1 MATTSGNMNTLKV
14 TGKDGNVFV
23 MTPVD
28 TEARQAID
36 EAKNLQFDDDYFTAE
51 VSQDQS
57 TVSVGLNGV
66 PIGVSSPLRFDQDTA
81 QGIVI
86 GIDTSSVTPPE
97 MTGATASADGAS
109 GLVPAPLTGD
119 QGKFLKGDGTW
130 TTIEIAEQ
138 KVHVLTKT
146 TGLTTAEFEQ
156 AWSWLENG
164 HLVGVWYTYDD
175 YTAFYLVDK
184 YYTYFSTQTEYFIVF
199 SYTRPGSGKLENQNE
214 GFYRDKLSWR
224 KSNNSS
230 LTHDSS
236 TIIPTPLNQFNK
248 YLFTDGRGGALIWKT
263 VREVPSSAV
272 ADSGKVLTVNAQG
285 SAAWDSL
292 PVFAGTSNGVVNAP
306 ASANRNHYS
315 FLDGMGDWSMLE
327 EVSESSIN
335 GMFLSVTIGDREYKV
350 VQIGNQLWMAE
361 NLDYAFDY
369 EGNPLPVGGSGTTS
383 TPAAWYYNNS
393 STDYGIDGTYK
404 CGLLYNWH
412 AVKYLDDNKATLLP
426 SGWHVPTT
434 TELTTLVNTI
444 GTDPGTKLKAVDNY
458 SVQGFPDGWG
468 GTDTYGFKMLPT
480 GAYNGNFQGINQF
493 GCLLAI
499 DEQDA
504 AHSKFLSVG
513 RSSGSSFENNY
524 KTYAYSVRL
533 VKDAT

>member
-66 PIGVSSPLRFDQDTA
+66 PIGVTSPLRFDQDTA

-130 TTIEIAEQ
+130 
-138 KVHVLTKT
+138 
-146 TGLTTAEFEQ
+146 
-156 AWSWLENG
+156 
-164 HLVGVWYTYDD
+164 
-175 YTAFYLVDK
+175 
-184 YYTYFSTQTEYFIVF
+184 
-199 SYTRPGSGKLENQNE
+199 
-214 GFYRDKLSWR
+214 
-224 KSNNSS
+224 
-230 LTHDSS
+230 
-236 TIIPTPLNQFNK
+236 
-248 YLFTDGRGGALIWKT
+248 
-263 VREVPSSAV
+263 
-272 ADSGKVLTVNAQG
+272 
-285 SAAWDSL
+285 DSL
-292 PVFAGTSNGVVNAP
+292 PVFAGTANGVVNAP

-335 GMFLSVTIGDREYKV
+335 GMFLSVTIDGREYKV

-361 NLDYAFDY
+361 NLDYVFDY
-369 EGNPLPVGGSGTTS
+369 EGNPLPVGGSDITVT
-383 TPAAWYYNNS
+383 TPAAWYYNNDK
-393 STDYGIDGTYK
+393 TNYGIDGTYK
-404 CGLLYNWH
+404 CGLLYNWY
-412 AVKYLDDNKATLLP
+412 AAKYLHDNRATLLP
-426 SGWHVPTT
+426 DGWHVPSSSEWATL
-434 TELTTLVNTI
+434 LTTAGGMNYAGPKLRALNNSVTSNWPSNWN
-444 GTDPGTKLKAVDNY
+444 GTDD
-458 SVQGFPDGWG
+458 
-468 GTDTYGFKMLPT
+468 YGFNALP
-480 GAYNGNFQGINQF
+480 
-493 GCLLAI
+493 
-499 DEQDA
+499 
-504 AHSKFLSVG
+504 
-513 RSSGSSFENNY
+513 SGSYTGGFDQYFYGWNLYEMSSAQACYMRISSANTVEENFSPKY
-524 KTYAYSVRL
+524 TGYSLRL

>member
-66 PIGVSSPLRFDQDTA
+66 PIGVTSPLRFDQDTA

-119 QGKFLKGDGTW
+119 QGKFLKGDGT
-130 TTIEIAEQ
+130 
-138 KVHVLTKT
+138 
-146 TGLTTAEFEQ
+146 
-156 AWSWLENG
+156 
-164 HLVGVWYTYDD
+164 
-175 YTAFYLVDK
+175 
-184 YYTYFSTQTEYFIVF
+184 
-199 SYTRPGSGKLENQNE
+199 
-214 GFYRDKLSWR
+214 
-224 KSNNSS
+224 
-230 LTHDSS
+230 
-236 TIIPTPLNQFNK
+236 
-248 YLFTDGRGGALIWKT
+248 
-263 VREVPSSAV
+263 
-272 ADSGKVLTVNAQG
+272 
-285 SAAWDSL
+285 WDSL

-361 NLDYAFDY
+361 NLDWKMD
-369 EGNPLPVGGSGTTS
+369 GITIGSSGTD
-383 TPAAWYYNNS
+383 PAACYYSNDEN
-393 STDYGIDGTYK
+393 TYGINGLRY
-404 CGLLYNWH
+404 GLLYNYRAVDLMNTNANFPDGFRIPTATDWDTLSVTVQT
-412 AVKYLDDNKATLLP
+412 AVKFNSKTGWPSGREGTDDFGFGSLP
-426 SGWHVPTT
+426 SGR
-434 TELTTLVNTI
+434 L
-444 GTDPGTKLKAVDNY
+444 GY
-458 SVQGFPDGWG
+458 
-468 GTDTYGFKMLPT
+468 YGFEGLNDHASYFMY
-480 GAYNGNFQGINQF
+480 GEDSGGIVHNFN
-493 GCLLAI
+493 
-499 DEQDA
+499 
-504 AHSKFLSVG
+504 VG
-513 RSSGSSFENNY
+513 SSGNLPYGTYEGNTYSFNY
-524 KTYAYSVRL
+524 ARSVRL